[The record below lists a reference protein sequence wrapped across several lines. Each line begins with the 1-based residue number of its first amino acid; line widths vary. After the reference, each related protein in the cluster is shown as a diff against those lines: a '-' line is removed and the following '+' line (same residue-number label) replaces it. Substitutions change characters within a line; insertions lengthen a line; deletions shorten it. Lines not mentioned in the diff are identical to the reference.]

1 MDSLWA
7 AQIFSLLAALGLATG
22 DVAARFGLRA
32 STPITGILVLM
43 VTTLVMYGPLAV
55 ATFRPEEMELRG
67 LLILV
72 AAGFAAPGLAG
83 TLHYMSFR
91 RIGLSRSV
99 AIVGSSPLITV
110 IFAVVTLG
118 ERPNWLVYWGTVLIV
133 AGVISLA
140 REQRGAGSRGEAGRK
155 PVWYYFVL
163 PAVATLLFG
172 AAATLRK
179 VGISMIP
186 NLSVALSASAIGGL
200 LAIALWHPFLPREE
214 RVRLG
219 RRNVGYFVANGVLVS
234 LGHLAFFAALQ
245 RGPLSIVAP
254 LVYTTPLF
262 ALAFSWLLFREV
274 ERLNARLAASALLIC
289 VGAALVT
296 LSRG

>member
-22 DVAARFGLRA
+22 DAAARFGLRA

-200 LAIALWHPFLPREE
+200 LTIALWHPFLPREE

-274 ERLNARLAASALLIC
+274 ERLNTRLAASALLIC